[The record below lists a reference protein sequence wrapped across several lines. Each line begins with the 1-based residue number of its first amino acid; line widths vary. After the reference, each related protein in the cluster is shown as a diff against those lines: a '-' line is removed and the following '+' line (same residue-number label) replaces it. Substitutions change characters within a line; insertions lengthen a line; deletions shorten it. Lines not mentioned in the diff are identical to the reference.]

1 MKRMQILKSNKFV
14 LLPIGAFLLFSL
26 FTSGC
31 ERSVKVSFTTRDI
44 IRFLIRDNPG
54 IFSNS
59 FLDTSRVSVA
69 GTDFSFSR
77 TFTIKSLD
85 TAITLN
91 DLDTISTNP
100 LNVVSKSPRDAGA
113 EIIDTLI
120 GQLRIDSAGNQRPAR
135 NFRLPVTKF
144 GYFQKLQSD
153 AFENRG
159 WAVMGATQT
168 FVGIVRILDSV
179 QIVGLNSNRDTLVI
193 RQARNTNLAPPFDP
207 QVFKVRTNPFQLKPQ
222 DSVEIRAWLRESSLD
237 TLFYVFCHINDFS
250 TKRRI
255 QLVEI
260 DTNEFFGG
268 FKLAPDSRLDYL
280 HWRLAV
286 DVIANVTLTD
296 PFGSFYNEIWG
307 IIYQVHP

>member
-1 MKRMQILKSNKFV
+1 M
-14 LLPIGAFLLFSL
+14 FLLLVGGMVLSSL

-31 ERSVKVSFTTRDI
+31 DRSVKVSFTTRDI

-69 GTDFSFSR
+69 GTDFFFSR
-77 TFTIKSLD
+77 SFTVKSLD

-91 DLDTISTNP
+91 DLDTISTSP
-100 LNVVSKSPRDAGA
+100 LNVVSKNPRDAGA

-120 GQLRIDSAGNQRPAR
+120 GQLRIDSAGNSRPAR

-159 WAVMGATQT
+159 WAIMGATQT
-168 FVGIVRILDSV
+168 FAGIVPILESV
-179 QIVGLNSNRDTLVI
+179 QIVGINSNRDTLVI
-193 RQARNTNLAPPFDP
+193 RQARNTNLEPLSDP

-222 DSVEIRAWLRESSLD
+222 DSVEVRARLRSTSVD

-250 TKRRI
+250 SKRRF
-255 QLVEI
+255 QLTRVAP
-260 DTNEFFGG
+260 DEFFGS
-268 FKLAPDSRLDYL
+268 FKLAPDSRLDYF